1 MAVFNGKQACCT
13 QNVGPISADMES
25 RGENMVQVIVK
36 RSTKKAID
44 LTKLQAT
51 PKPKTPP
58 KNEPK
63 PVMIWAASKGP
74 PIAAELLEKHREL
87 REPVQKPLNPK
98 QIEAL
103 DRVIQK
109 AGDDNDPKT
118 LGLRLVL
125 AAAHDEYAGAW
136 PIGLLAKALHASG
149 RPEMGTAIHRVA
161 VGCRTARFGDMA
173 AAALALLETKDTDVA
188 PSRST

>member
-1 MAVFNGKQACCT
+1 
-13 QNVGPISADMES
+13 
-25 RGENMVQVIVK
+25 MVQVIVK
-36 RSTKKAID
+36 RGKKTID
-44 LTKLQAT
+44 LTKPQAT
-51 PKPKTPP
+51 PKLKTPP

-63 PVMIWAASKGP
+63 PVRIWAASKGP
-74 PIAAELLEKHREL
+74 PITAELPEKHREL
-87 REPVQKPLNPK
+87 QEPVQKPLNLK

-103 DRVIQK
+103 DRVIQR

-149 RPEMGTAIHRVA
+149 RPKMGTAVHRVA
-161 VGCRTARFGDMA
+161 IGCRTARFGDMA
-173 AAALALLETKDTDVA
+173 AAALVLLETKDTDVA
-188 PSRST
+188 P

>member
-1 MAVFNGKQACCT
+1 
-13 QNVGPISADMES
+13 
-25 RGENMVQVIVK
+25 MVQVIVK

-44 LTKLQAT
+44 LTKPQAT

-63 PVMIWAASKGP
+63 PVRIWAASKGP
-74 PIAAELLEKHREL
+74 PITAELPEKHREL

-103 DRVIQK
+103 DRVIQR

-149 RPEMGTAIHRVA
+149 RPEMGTAVHRVA
-161 VGCRTARFGDMA
+161 IGCRTARFGDMA